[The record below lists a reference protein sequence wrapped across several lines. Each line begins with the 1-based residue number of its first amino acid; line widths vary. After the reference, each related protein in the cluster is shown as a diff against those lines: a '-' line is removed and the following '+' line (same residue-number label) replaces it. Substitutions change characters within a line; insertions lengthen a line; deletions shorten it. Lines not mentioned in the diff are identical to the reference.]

1 MLRRIV
7 ERLAVSLGVIFGAVT
22 LIFLILN
29 WLPGDAATLIAGEDA
44 SPDTVHHLRVKLGTD
59 RPLSD
64 QYRSYLNG
72 VIHGDLGTS
81 FVTREPV
88 VRRLAA
94 QLPSTLALTFSACSL
109 SVLLGISVGVL
120 SVLYRGR
127 WLDHAIQ
134 AFSLFVHS
142 MPSFWL
148 GMLMILLFSV
158 RLGWLPVIGNGG
170 VLPLVLPVG
179 TLGIWLS
186 VPLQRLVRDGLLE
199 SLHEPYV
206 TTLRAK
212 GLGERRIFYV
222 HVLRNAVTSTI
233 TLLGVMVGESL
244 SNAVIIETLFARQGI
259 GRTTVEAIGQKDVP
273 VVQGAILISS
283 VAYVIVNLL
292 VDLSYTLIDPR
303 TRLVVSKGTR

>member
-7 ERLAVSLGVIFGAVT
+7 ERFFVSLGVIFGAVT
-22 LIFLILN
+22 LIFLVLN

-44 SPDTVHHLRVKLGTD
+44 SPETVQHLRVKLGTD

-81 FVTREPV
+81 YVTREPV

-94 QLPSTLALTFSACSL
+94 QLPSTLVLTFSACS
-109 SVLLGISVGVL
+109 VAILLGVALGVL

-127 WLDHAIQ
+127 WLDQAIQ
-134 AFSLFVHS
+134 ALSLFVHS

-148 GMLMILLFSV
+148 GMLMILVFSV
-158 RLGWLPVIGNGG
+158 QLGWLPVIGNGG
-170 VLPLVLPVG
+170 FLPLVLPVS

-186 VPLQRLVRDGLLE
+186 VPLQRLVRDGMLE
-199 SLHEPYV
+199 GLHEPYV

-233 TLLGVMVGESL
+233 TMLGVMVGESL

-303 TRLVVSKGTR
+303 TRLASAKGTR

>member
-7 ERLAVSLGVIFGAVT
+7 ERVLVSLGVIFGAVT
-22 LIFLILN
+22 LIFLVLN

-64 QYRSYLNG
+64 QYRSYLKG

-81 FVTREPV
+81 YVTREPV

-94 QLPSTLALTFSACSL
+94 QLPSTLMLTFSACT
-109 SVLLGISVGVL
+109 VAILLGVALGVL

-127 WLDHAIQ
+127 WPDQAIQ
-134 AFSLFVHS
+134 SLSLFVHS

-170 VLPLVLPVG
+170 LLPLVLPVA

-186 VPLQRLVRDGLLE
+186 VPLQRMVRDGMLDG
-199 SLHEPYV
+199 LHEPYV

-233 TLLGVMVGESL
+233 TLLGVLVGESL

-283 VAYVIVNLL
+283 VAYVVVNLL

-303 TRLVVSKGTR
+303 TRLATSKGTR

>member
-7 ERLAVSLGVIFGAVT
+7 ERFLVSLGVIFGAVT
-22 LIFLILN
+22 LIFLVLN

-64 QYRSYLNG
+64 QYRSYLKG
-72 VIHGDLGTS
+72 VVHGDLGTS
-81 FVTREPV
+81 YVTREPV

-94 QLPSTLALTFSACSL
+94 QLPSTLALTFSACFVAVVL
-109 SVLLGISVGVL
+109 GVLLGVL

-127 WLDHAIQ
+127 WLDQLIQ
-134 AFSLFVHS
+134 SLSLFVHS

-170 VLPLVLPVG
+170 LLPLVLPVA

-186 VPLQRLVRDGLLE
+186 VPLQRMVRDGMLE
-199 SLHEPYV
+199 GLHEPYV

-233 TLLGVMVGESL
+233 TLLGVLVGESL

-259 GRTTVEAIGQKDVP
+259 GRTTVEAIGQKDIP

-283 VAYVIVNLL
+283 VAYVLVNLL

-303 TRLVVSKGTR
+303 TRLVTSKGTR

>member
-7 ERLAVSLGVIFGAVT
+7 ERFLVSLGVIFGAVT
-22 LIFLILN
+22 LIFLVLN

-64 QYRSYLNG
+64 QYRSYLTG

-81 FVTREPV
+81 YVTREPV

-94 QLPSTLALTFSACSL
+94 QLPSTLMLTFSACSVAIVL
-109 SVLLGISVGVL
+109 GVLLGVL

-127 WLDHAIQ
+127 WLDQGIQ
-134 AFSLFVHS
+134 ALSLFVHS

-170 VLPLVLPVG
+170 LLPLVLPVA
-179 TLGIWLS
+179 TWGIWRS
-186 VPLQRLVRDGLLE
+186 VPLQRMVRDGMLDG
-199 SLHEPYV
+199 LHEPYV

-233 TLLGVMVGESL
+233 TLLGVLVGESL

-283 VAYVIVNLL
+283 VAYVLVNLL

-303 TRLVVSKGTR
+303 TRLATSKGTR

>member
-1 MLRRIV
+1 MLRRMV
-7 ERLAVSLGVIFGAVT
+7 ERFLVSLGVIFGAVT
-22 LIFLILN
+22 LIFLVLN
-29 WLPGDAATLIAGEDA
+29 WLPGDAATLIAGDDA

-59 RPLSD
+59 RPLSE

-72 VIHGDLGTS
+72 VVHGDLGSS

-88 VRRLAA
+88 VQRLAA
-94 QLPSTLALTFSACSL
+94 QLPSTLALTFSACSVA
-109 SVLLGISVGVL
+109 VLLGVALGVL

-127 WLDHAIQ
+127 WLDQAIQ
-134 AFSLFVHS
+134 SLSLFVHS

-158 RLGWLPVIGNGG
+158 HLGWLPVIGNGG
-170 VLPLVLPVG
+170 ILPLVLPVA

-186 VPLQRLVRDGLLE
+186 VPLQRMVRDGMLE
-199 SLHEPYV
+199 GLHEPYV

-222 HVLRNAVTSTI
+222 HVLRNAITPTI
-233 TLLGVMVGESL
+233 TLLGVLVGESL
-244 SNAVIIETLFARQGI
+244 SNAVIVETLFARQGI
-259 GRTTVEAIGQKDVP
+259 GRTTVEAIAQKDVP

-283 VAYVIVNLL
+283 VAYVVVNLL

-303 TRLVVSKGTR
+303 TRLVTSKGTR

>member
-1 MLRRIV
+1 MLRRIL
-7 ERLAVSLGVIFGAVT
+7 ERFFVSLCVVFGAVT
-22 LIFLILN
+22 LIFLVLN

-44 SPDTVHHLRVKLGTD
+44 SPETVQHLRVKLGTD

-72 VIHGDLGTS
+72 VLHGDLGTS
-81 FVTREPV
+81 YVTREPV

-94 QLPSTLALTFSACSL
+94 QLPSTLMLTFSACFL
-109 SVLLGISVGVL
+109 AVLLGVALGVL

-127 WLDHAIQ
+127 WLDQAIQ
-134 AFSLFVHS
+134 SLSLFVHS

-148 GMLMILLFSV
+148 GMLMILVFSV
-158 RLGWLPVIGNGG
+158 HLGWLPVIGDGG
-170 VLPLVLPVG
+170 PLPLVLPVL

-186 VPLQRLVRDGLLE
+186 VPLQRMVRDGMLE
-199 SLHEPYV
+199 GLHEPYV

-233 TLLGVMVGESL
+233 TLLGVIVGESL

-283 VAYVIVNLL
+283 VAYVLVNLL

-303 TRLVVSKGTR
+303 TRLVTSKGTR